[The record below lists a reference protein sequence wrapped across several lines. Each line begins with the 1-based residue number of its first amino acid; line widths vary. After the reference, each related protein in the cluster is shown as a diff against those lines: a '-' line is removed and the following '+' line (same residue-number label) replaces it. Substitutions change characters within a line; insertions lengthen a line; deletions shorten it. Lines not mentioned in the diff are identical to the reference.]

1 MILSTIP
8 IMKLSFKANKAKKR
22 EGEGERE
29 RERERE
35 RCCFQLVWSF
45 CYKCLLVICFRVV
58 KGIGLHLLYIVCV

>member
-22 EGEGERE
+22 EGERE

-35 RCCFQLVWSF
+35 RDAVSSLYGRFVINV
-45 CYKCLLVICFRVV
+45 CL
-58 KGIGLHLLYIVCV
+58 